1 MPDPTEEYNSSDEEN
16 AIQPINYNASRDEI
30 IEALKSS
37 QLSVAKLLA
46 ENRKLRKENSD
57 LLSASFKKRR
67 KGTQS
72 EDILGYKGQ
81 IVGLAKRFLFTRALF
96 LDRRAF
102 QKDPPEPSSDARDQF
117 TSDAAYTKSLAIAL
131 FEEVPVKFHPLLD
144 AQTYNDFANDFIH
157 EHGDGR
163 SSFLFTLRK
172 IMPTILKGLNV
183 DSDLLTTAG
192 ADRSKDPI
200 LASLLRF
207 PTDKKQTLFP
217 PVLFPGTTRNMS
229 ELFTGPVFL
238 KVHRLMYFGPGSL
251 APNAKPA
258 QNSNG
263 VRLGFTGVT
272 SSSISAAGI
281 FTRFAL
287 SPDKEWAPKGAIT
300 GINWEADYR
309 AYIEQL
315 ERNRNQPHI
324 KKIFKTIHNFVF
336 AGATLSTA
344 AALNANESDDE
355 AVDSIN
361 DLMRRFEL
369 GTDTISDVD
378 EDVHQPP
385 SQDPVIVGVA
395 HAAPVAAAEQPE
407 VAIEE
412 HQLPAPRVHSPEPLD
427 ASEVEIQTRRPKRGT
442 RARAQEGDSGDAGV
456 KRRTRAKKS

>member
-131 FEEVPVKFHPLLD
+131 FEEVPVKFNPLLD
-144 AQTYNDFANDFIH
+144 AQTYNDFANDFIR

-251 APNAKPA
+251 AP
-258 QNSNG
+258 
-263 VRLGFTGVT
+263 
-272 SSSISAAGI
+272 AAGI

-344 AALNANESDDE
+344 AALNANEADDE

-385 SQDPVIVGVA
+385 SQDPVILLLKSISCPLPGSILLNHWMHRRWKFRLAAQNAARGHVHKKEIVA
-395 HAAPVAAAEQPE
+395 T
-407 VAIEE
+407 
-412 HQLPAPRVHSPEPLD
+412 LM
-427 ASEVEIQTRRPKRGT
+427 
-442 RARAQEGDSGDAGV
+442 
-456 KRRTRAKKS
+456 